1 MSSLKG
7 EEANILR
14 VDLSTGDIKSEQI
27 DNVTLRKY
35 IGGYALGAKFLYD
48 EVPPESNWSDP
59 DNRLM
64 FLAGVLTG
72 TPIPGSGGITICTKG
87 ALTGGAAAT
96 QAQGIVGV
104 TLKRCG
110 YLGII
115 INGMSDRWTYL
126 VIDED
131 GNARLEDADHL
142 LGKDTWD
149 TVDMI
154 NADLKKKESDV
165 SVLSI
170 GPAGENLVR
179 WSGIVIDRGHAAM
192 HNGVG
197 AVMGSKRLKA
207 IAIIRGKRQ
216 VAIKENQKIRNIA
229 QNILKTVKSEKGG
242 VYYYGTLNGVHRNY
256 ETGTLPV
263 KNYNTSIWDISEEQY
278 AKFSGPYMHEN
289 FQPKRVRPCWACPN
303 KHCQM
308 MTITEGPYKG
318 MTFEEPEYEQM
329 SALSSNLGIN
339 DVESVIMLGDII
351 DRLGLD
357 VNESGWTCACV
368 MECFEKGILTAK
380 DLDGLEMKWG
390 NVEAVRQLI
399 FKIARREG
407 IGDMLAEGVQRAVKK
422 IGGGADAIGIYTLKS
437 NTPRSHDHRA
447 RWHEM
452 FDTCVSESGALESD
466 LVKRND
472 VTQFGLPEKRHPF
485 DPDYVARAKAKT
497 SGAMQLEDSVV
508 TCRFNT
514 RMNVRL
520 LTEAISAVMGWDFS
534 FDEGMQVG
542 RRAVNTMRAFN
553 ILCGITGDLDRPS
566 VRYGSTPKDG
576 LAKDQGIE
584 PHFGRMVKT
593 YYELMG
599 WDETGRPLPN
609 TLIELELDHIV
620 SDLWD

>member
-1 MSSLKG
+1 MNDDWKK
-7 EEANILR
+7 ILR
-14 VDLSTGDIKSEQI
+14 INLSTGNIKYEPI
-27 DNVTLRKY
+27 DDETLRKY
-35 IGGYALGAKFLYD
+35 IGGYALGAKLLYD
-48 EVPPESNWSDP
+48 EVPPGLNWSDP

-96 QAQGIVGV
+96 QAQGIIGV
-104 TLKRCG
+104 NLKRCG

-115 INGMSDRWTYL
+115 INGVSDRWTHL

-131 GNARLEDADHL
+131 GNARLENADHL

-154 NADLKKKESDV
+154 TGDLKKKENDV
-165 SVLSI
+165 SILCI
-170 GPAGENLVR
+170 GPAGEKLVR

-197 AVMGSKRLKA
+197 AVMGSKKLKA
-207 IAIIRGKRQ
+207 VTITRGRHT
-216 VAIKENQKIRNIA
+216 VTVKETKKIQNIT
-229 QNILKTVKSEKGG
+229 QNILKTVKAEKGG
-242 VYYYGTLNGVHRNY
+242 IFYYGTLNGVHRNY
-256 ETGTLPV
+256 EAGTLPV
-263 KNYNTSIWDISEEQY
+263 KNYNTNIWDISEEQY
-278 AKFSGPYMHEN
+278 AKFSGPYMHDN

-339 DVESVIMLGDII
+339 DVVSVIMLGDII

-357 VNESGWTCACV
+357 VNEAGWTCACV
-368 MECFEKGILTAK
+368 MECFEKGILTAN
-380 DLDGLEMKWG
+380 DLDGLEMRWG

-399 FKIARREG
+399 FKIAKREG
-407 IGDMLAEGVQRAVKK
+407 IGDMLAEGVQRAVHI
-422 IGGGADAIGIYTLKS
+422 IGDGADSIGIYTLKS

-466 LVKRND
+466 LVSRND
-472 VTQFGLPEKRHPF
+472 ITPFGVLDRDPF
-485 DPDYVARAKAKT
+485 DPDWVARAKAKT
-497 SGAMQLEDSVV
+497 SGAMQLEDSAI

-514 RMNVRL
+514 RMNVHL
-520 LTEAISAVMGWDFS
+520 LTEAISAVMGWNFS
-534 FDEGMQVG
+534 FDEGIRVG
-542 RRAVNTMRAFN
+542 RRAVNTMRAYN
-553 ILCGITGDLDRPS
+553 IRSGITGKNDRPS
-566 VRYGSTPKDG
+566 RRYASTPKDG
-576 LAKDQGIE
+576 PAKGQSIE
-584 PHFGRMVKT
+584 SHFDRMVNT
-593 YYELMG
+593 YYTLMG
-599 WDETGRPLPN
+599 WNEQGIPLPN
-609 TLIELELDHIV
+609 TLRELDLETIT
-620 SDLWD
+620 SDLQDLL